1 MRALLFSL
9 SILEWLKILAVGLV
23 LAGVCGEVLASLKN
37 DKRGIWRAVLIVG
50 LAMQLVFIPWDL
62 KETARLRKETEVLK
76 ASNNRLYK
84 AAIARTVTP
93 DLHRR
98 FGDIRGG
105 SATILYV
112 GGDEEARH
120 VAGEFQDSLRSFGW
134 TITEFRAMTSQ
145 EHDWEPLIGSHLTTS
160 RTDTSGVTNRSP
172 RVELFREILGG
183 GPGSYANSALADNS
197 FIVKIG
203 HNKAILWDWSP

>member
-1 MRALLFSL
+1 MRALFFSL

-23 LAGVCGEVLASLKN
+23 LVGVCGEVLASLKD
-37 DKRGIWRAVLIVG
+37 DKRGSWRAVLVVG
-50 LAMQLVFIPWDL
+50 LAMQLAFIPWDL
-62 KETARLRKETEVLK
+62 RETAMLRKETEVLK

-84 AAIARTVTP
+84 AAIARGVTP
-93 DLHRR
+93 DLQRR
-98 FGDIRGG
+98 FGDIPGG

-112 GGDEEARH
+112 AHDEEARH

-134 TITEFRAMTSQ
+134 TIKEFREMTAE
-145 EHDWEPLIGSHLTTS
+145 EHDWAPLIGSHLTTS
-160 RTDTSGVTNRSP
+160 RTDPGGLTNRSP
-172 RVELFREILGG
+172 RVELFREILGA